1 MSPTIFYIAQCP
13 ICEQGLV
20 RVRIHSER
28 RNLSPFFVCDEC
40 DAAWSDVKLSSR
52 LSLSS
57 ERSTESSKSVAES
70 STEVASPNPEK
81 LDQLKEPLDRK
92 LDAGSLKKQRNSK
105 ELSQVADIWGENTHW
120 ATAPE
125 IALLGLYKDVKMVVG
140 K

>member
-1 MSPTIFYIAQCP
+1 M
-13 ICEQGLV
+13 
-20 RVRIHSER
+20 
-28 RNLSPFFVCDEC
+28 
-40 DAAWSDVKLSSR
+40 
-52 LSLSS
+52 
-57 ERSTESSKSVAES
+57 AES

-92 LDAGSLKKQRNSK
+92 LDAGSLKKQRNSI